1 MNNKDKIAIFG
12 SGMLGSAIYRN
23 LEARGHS
30 NVQML
35 SLKNGF
41 DLLQEDR
48 VNGYMNTQKPA
59 YLFMVAGLVGGINA
73 NNTRQADFLYEN
85 AKMILHVLEAVK
97 GYSAK
102 TKILYTGSTCI
113 YPKVNP
119 QPIKEERFMTG
130 PLEETNKGYA
140 VAKGLGI
147 VACEMY
153 NMQYG
158 INAISAMPSNLY
170 GPNDNYD
177 LNNSHFIP
185 ALIKRLINAKE
196 TSEPPVFWGTGK
208 PRREAVYV
216 DDCAEVLVYLME
228 NYNSTKIVNVG
239 TGYDYSIK
247 EFVDI
252 AKKILKYKG
261 EIKWDATKPDGIL
274 EKRVDISYLK
284 SLMPGYNPRS
294 FEQGLRDVLK
304 IDFGIEV

>member
-97 GYSAK
+97 GYSPK

-177 LNNSHFIP
+177 LKSSHFIP
-185 ALIKRLINAKE
+185 ALIKRLITAKE
-196 TSEPPVFWGTGK
+196 TGEPPVFWGSGK

-247 EFVDI
+247 EFVDT

-284 SLMPGYNPRS
+284 SLMPDYNPRS

-304 IDFGIEV
+304 IDFNIEA